1 MFPYIGGK
9 AHHVKWLDPLF
20 PDTFPTFVEVFGGAG
35 WVSVKSTKVA
45 QAITRV
51 YNDFNP
57 LLANVYECFRRD
69 PTAVLAKMNS
79 ITKSDPVLYAQY
91 QQELFGTL
99 DWTKVTL
106 GDLDLC
112 VKYLYLQTQVFA
124 GTPLSTKNT
133 PYFTETKAGGKYAS
147 KYDTLKNKLNKPAI
161 TDRLKQI
168 TTVEQMDCIDLI
180 KKYDSPDTFFYVD
193 PPYYNMEFYYSKD
206 FPREKHE
213 ELANLL
219 ANIKG
224 KFALSYY
231 DFDDLHLF
239 YPEDKFFWHKQEV
252 YRSAA
257 TRSGNDVDYKTKSKG
272 VEILIMNYDPSLNAK
287 VVPVKKK
294 TTKKKTIKKVEPTT
308 TANEIFEI
316 VGKTSPA

>member
-9 AHHVKWLDPLF
+9 AHHVKWMDPLF
-20 PDTFPTFVEVFGGAG
+20 PNTFPTFVEVFGGAG
-35 WVSVKSTKVA
+35 WVSVKSPKVA
-45 QAITRV
+45 QATTRV

-57 LLANVYECFRRD
+57 LLANVYECLRQD
-69 PTAVLAKMNS
+69 PAAVLAKM
-79 ITKSDPVLYAQY
+79 TATPKSDITLYKQY
-91 QQELFGTL
+91 QQELFATL

-106 GDLDLC
+106 GDIDLC

-124 GTPLSTKNT
+124 GTPLSTKNV
-133 PYFTETKAGGKYAS
+133 PYFTETKAGGKYPS
-147 KYDTLKNKLNKPAI
+147 KYDTLRNKLSNTVI

-168 TTVEQMDCIDLI
+168 TQVEQMDCIDLI

-213 ELANLL
+213 ELADTLSK
-219 ANIKG
+219 IQG

-231 DFDDLHLF
+231 DFEDLKLF
-239 YPEDKFFWHKQEV
+239 YPENKFTWHSQAV

-257 TRSGNDVDYKTKSKG
+257 TRSSKNANYSTKSKG
-272 VEILIMNYDPSLNAK
+272 TEILIMNYTPPAIATVPPK
-287 VVPVKKK
+287 VSK
-294 TTKKKTIKKVEPTT
+294 TKSTKKPLNSELFDIAE
-308 TANEIFEI
+308 
-316 VGKTSPA
+316 